1 LPQQG
6 PSGPF
11 GFSGDPNDEAKPA
24 TRKSITQATAS
35 KTSPTKVSPKLPTA
49 APHNGAD
56 LIVLGLDEQQ
66 KPRGARFEKASLDL
80 VTKAADAMGLKVYQ
94 ANASEVVDIAK
105 KLPLGRL
112 YAAGRGFVPNI
123 DRISTAIL
131 LWPWL

>member
-1 LPQQG
+1 
-6 PSGPF
+6 
-11 GFSGDPNDEAKPA
+11 
-24 TRKSITQATAS
+24 
-35 KTSPTKVSPKLPTA
+35 
-49 APHNGAD
+49 
-56 LIVLGLDEQQ
+56 LDEQQ
-66 KPRGARFEKASLDL
+66 KPRGARFENASLDL

-131 LWPWL
+131 LWPWLWNRSRQLLAEVTPVSRTLTAFPGPGTRLGLAIS